1 MYAAPINEIDYNISE
16 LKQKLK
22 DLMWNNVGILRSEE
36 KLLEASSLLKTYKKN
51 FLRTRKCLNIEE
63 YEYRNMLT
71 VAELIIQ
78 ASLNRK
84 ESIGA
89 HSRID
94 TITPKKKE
102 LENVK

>member
-1 MYAAPINEIDYNISE
+1 
-16 LKQKLK
+16 
-22 DLMWNNVGILRSEE
+22 
-36 KLLEASSLLKTYKKN
+36 
-51 FLRTRKCLNIEE
+51 
-63 YEYRNMLT
+63 MLT

-78 ASLNRK
+78 ASLNRT